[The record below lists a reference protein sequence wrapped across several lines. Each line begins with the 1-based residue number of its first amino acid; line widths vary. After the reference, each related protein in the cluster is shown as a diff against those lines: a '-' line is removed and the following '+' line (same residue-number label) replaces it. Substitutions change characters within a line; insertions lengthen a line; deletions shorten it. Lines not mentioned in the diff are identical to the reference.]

1 MPKKIE
7 WINGN
12 KMRFESKHK
21 TFNRQTNIIST
32 GNIIAN
38 TEYGGFIRAHN
49 EVINPVGEKREP
61 GFLQDFDL
69 RPFKESLGISYP
81 IEKKVKEYLKEKAG
95 ILYCFFHYSRGKR
108 IIDGYVLTDTDHNYI
123 EFWYRNQHWRSN
135 DAIKEALKY
144 IANGPE
150 EGLGYGETRGS

>member
-1 MPKKIE
+1 MPKKTE

-38 TEYGGFIRAHN
+38 TEYGSFIRAHN
-49 EVINPVGEKREP
+49 NVMNPVGEKREP

-69 RPFKESLGISYP
+69 RPFKESLWLSYR
-81 IEKKVKEYLKEKAG
+81 IEKKVKEYLKKRYG
-95 ILYCFFHYSRGKR
+95 ILYCFFHYGPKR
-108 IIDGYVLTDTDHNYI
+108 IIDGFVLTDDDHNFI
-123 EFWYRNQHWRSN
+123 EHWSVNYHWRAEN
-135 DAIKEALKY
+135 AVWEAIKY
-144 IANGPE
+144 IANGSK
-150 EGLGYGETRGS
+150 EGLGYGETE